1 VVGRTQREDALQYV
15 RGVIDRAA
23 MEALRVMGDA
33 LGQEEF
39 TRQDAELLRYVC
51 LRDARFAAQD
61 AAYAAMRSWKEDPTG
76 YAVAFLW
83 VAATILAADRA
94 AGQQK

>member
-1 VVGRTQREDALQYV
+1 MIGQVQREEALQYL

-23 MEALRVMGDA
+23 MEALRVIRDA
-33 LGQEEF
+33 LEQEEF

-51 LRDARFAAQD
+51 LRDARWEAQD
-61 AAYAAMRSWKEDPTG
+61 AAYATMRAWKEDPTG

-83 VAATILAADRA
+83 VAATILAAERA
-94 AGQQK
+94 SGQQR